1 MLRRPSAVV
10 MMSLQVA
17 TKLAGTRPGR
27 YVLLSLCPAWPV
39 VVSGT
44 KVARRVGMGLV
55 MEAPVQAACAVVV
68 QVRWH
73 SGMDALELGS

>member
-1 MLRRPSAVV
+1 
-10 MMSLQVA
+10 
-17 TKLAGTRPGR
+17 
-27 YVLLSLCPAWPV
+27 
-39 VVSGT
+39 
-44 KVARRVGMGLV
+44 VARRVGMGLV